1 MQAAF
6 FISQLPPPN
15 PNTVPLPPGLNQLPT
30 LEGLSANA
38 SETLTRATIA
48 AWDKSWELAM
58 SGQLYGIM
66 ARLGLTIAGFV
77 LVLFILQFAKG
88 MIDDT
93 SNRPLAELIWPIV
106 VVVFLSNNGQLLS
119 SLTLGMRSYIN
130 EVNSSILTT
139 TAAGLDT
146 QKVLDQLA
154 IYNQKSA
161 QLGALQKECDDKRTN
176 DELELCLLQVKSK
189 AQSLLSQVSTQ
200 EVIGAWGQRLQDYAG
215 TVAQNPLK
223 AGLDAAGAGVG
234 MYLRA
239 QSMPMVILIQTI
251 LMASQAAF
259 QGLVEASMLLTG
271 LMGPI
276 ALGSSLL
283 PFGAK
288 PIYAWLTAFWSVGI
302 CKLCLNVITGLIA
315 VTLYNTGPTEM
326 LPASIMLGLF
336 APIMALG
343 MAAGGGMAIFNG
355 ITGSVSTIIRVATVG
370 FVNLK

>member
-1 MQAAF
+1 MHPAF
-6 FISQLPPPN
+6 FISQIPPPN
-15 PNTVPLPPGLNQLPT
+15 PNALPLPPGINQLPSI
-30 LEGLSANA
+30 EGLSANA
-38 SETLTRATIA
+38 SETLSKATIA

-66 ARLGLTIAGFV
+66 TRLGLTIAGFIV
-77 LVLFILQFAKG
+77 VIFVLQFAKG

-106 VVVFLSNNGQLLS
+106 VVVFLANNGQLLS
-119 SLTLGMRSYIN
+119 SFTLGMRSYIN
-130 EVNSSILTT
+130 QVNSSILTT

-161 QLGALQKECDDKRTN
+161 QLGSLQKECDDKRTN
-176 DELELCLLQVKSK
+176 DELELCLQQVKTK
-189 AQSLLSQVSTQ
+189 AQALLSQVSTQ
-200 EVIGAWGQRLQDYAG
+200 EVLGAWGKRLQDYAG
-215 TVAQNPLK
+215 SVAQNPLK
-223 AGLDAAGAGVG
+223 AGTDAIGAGAG

-239 QSMPMVILIQTI
+239 QSLPMVILIQTI

-259 QGLVEASMLLTG
+259 QALIEASMLLTG

-276 ALGSSLL
+276 ALGMSLL

-288 PIYAWLTAFWSVGI
+288 PIYAWITAFWSVGI

-336 APIMALG
+336 APVMALG
-343 MAAGGGMAIFNG
+343 MATGGGMAIFNG
-355 ITGSVSTIIRVATVG
+355 ITGSIATVIRVATVG